1 MAAKQTAK
9 AGSQRTQEVMLI
21 LFSPTIY
28 KLGHNSMP
36 NGHAQRRTVNGAN
49 SSLLP
54 SFLQIK
60 EILSQYS
67 ISQRLFGES
76 ILGLSQGSVSDLLA
90 RPKPWHMLTQKGRE
104 PFIRMKLFLEDDQ
117 AVHKL
122 VSSQYK
128 IAPEKLLRT
137 GPFGGQSALAG
148 MRKPNGHPMG
158 MMPRMPGMP
167 NFGERPGGL
176 PDPAALLAGHPSL
189 VARFGLD
196 AATAAAAAAAA
207 AQLNAPA
214 QPVPSAPSPSSSSS
228 SSLLDRP
235 APILDPL
242 AVHKKLLSQ
251 KAAGGGG
258 STPPAPSLYE
268 MAALTHELDTQ
279 ELTRGVKEVLLTHN
293 IGQKFFGEAVLGLS
307 QGSVS
312 ELLSK
317 PKLWHML
324 SIKGRE
330 PFIRMHLW
338 LKDPT
343 AVEKLQALKNER
355 AEGGAKRKRLGGSG
369 LDSSSDRS
377 GSPADQ
383 ADFYNTAADSPGSSG
398 SKKPRLIFSDEQKEA
413 LKIAFT
419 LDPYPS
425 TSVTEFLC
433 QELNLESRTVSNWF
447 HNHRMR
453 LKQQLPAGM
462 ENLPFPGREGG
473 GGGGFEPV
481 KFRLLCH
488 QKMMELQQNQ
498 SEDSN
503 GASNPPQP
511 PLPTGGLSSFLRQF
525 GLPVPPE
532 AGSGGLD
539 LTLGKGSGSGASSE
553 DESTPTAPSAAAIV
567 AAAAAISA
575 GQASRSR
582 RKPAAPQWLRPESL
596 FKSEDSKKPEDE
608 DEETKENS
616 GGDDVTINGVCVMR
630 NNSIN
635 SPKKDEVDEEEERPA
650 EEADSMKAT
659 EPETA

>member
-1 MAAKQTAK
+1 M
-9 AGSQRTQEVMLI
+9 
-21 LFSPTIY
+21 
-28 KLGHNSMP
+28 
-36 NGHAQRRTVNGAN
+36 
-49 SSLLP
+49 
-54 SFLQIK
+54 QIK

-137 GPFGGQSALAG
+137 GPFGGQSALPTALAA
-148 MRKPNGHPMG
+148 MRGIPGHKPNGHPMNMIPG
-158 MMPRMPGMP
+158 MPRMPGMP
-167 NFGERPGGL
+167 GMPDFSARSL
-176 PDPAALLAGHPSL
+176 ADPAALFRDPSL
-189 VARFGLD
+189 AARFGQD
-196 AATAAAAAAAA
+196 AAVAAAAAAAAAA
-207 AQLNAPA
+207 AQLGSPGASSPTA
-214 QPVPSAPSPSSSSS
+214 ATAPSPASSSS

-251 KAAGGGG
+251 KPGGGG
-258 STPPAPSLYE
+258 GTPPAPSLYE

-279 ELTRGVKEVLLTHN
+279 ELTRGVKEVLLTNN

-343 AVEKLQALKNER
+343 AVEKLQALKSER
-355 AEGGAKRKRLGGSG
+355 AESRANRKRIGGSA

-377 GSPADQ
+377 SPADQ
-383 ADFYNTAADSPGSSG
+383 SDFYNTAADSPGSSG

-425 TSVTEFLC
+425 TSVMEFLC
-433 QELNLESRTVSNWF
+433 QELNLEARTISNWF

-453 LKQQLPAGM
+453 LKQQLPPGM
-462 ENLPFPGREGG
+462 ENLPFPGREGNG
-473 GGGGFEPV
+473 DFEPV

-488 QKMMELQQNQ
+488 QKMLELQQQQGQ
-498 SEDSN
+498 SDDSN
-503 GASNPPQP
+503 GTSNPQP
-511 PLPTGGLSSFLRQF
+511 PPPAPSGGGLSHFLKQF

-532 AGSGGLD
+532 SAGGLD
-539 LTLGKGSGSGASSE
+539 LTFKSGGSGASSDD
-553 DESTPTAPSAAAIV
+553 DESSRQSATAATAAPSAAAIV

-575 GQASRSR
+575 GASRSR
-582 RKPAAPQWLRPESL
+582 RKPAAPQWLRPEWI
-596 FKSEDSKKPEDE
+596 
-608 DEETKENS
+608 
-616 GGDDVTINGVCVMR
+616 G
-630 NNSIN
+630 
-635 SPKKDEVDEEEERPA
+635 KDEGR
-650 EEADSMKAT
+650 MRG
-659 EPETA
+659 